1 MIIHNFEIW
10 SNTHIKSWLY
20 VIIMSRTSFRVN
32 PHSIFCLNVK
42 ELLAWRR
49 HHMWSL
55 SDSSVIRT
63 HNHLVR
69 KRTLDHLDHLFF
81 GKFASIQCLS
91 LLDYYFPYYLYC
103 TSVHQRKTNTAQKMK
118 FSIKDFFSKCD
129 LETADLAT
137 FTEEIYN
144 EKLHF
149 LCSVHFKDPL
159 KSGPHLKTELWNS
172 IQKYWNLTYGI

>member
-1 MIIHNFEIW
+1 
-10 SNTHIKSWLY
+10 
-20 VIIMSRTSFRVN
+20 
-32 PHSIFCLNVK
+32 
-42 ELLAWRR
+42 
-49 HHMWSL
+49 
-55 SDSSVIRT
+55 
-63 HNHLVR
+63 
-69 KRTLDHLDHLFF
+69 
-81 GKFASIQCLS
+81 
-91 LLDYYFPYYLYC
+91 
-103 TSVHQRKTNTAQKMK
+103 MK

>member
-1 MIIHNFEIW
+1 MVKHTYKIL
-10 SNTHIKSWLY
+10 TVLY
-20 VIIMSRTSFRVN
+20 YHVTYEFQSESTLYSL
-32 PHSIFCLNVK
+32 PECQGTPCSK
-42 ELLAWRR
+42 EAPYP
-49 HHMWSL
+49 SL

-159 KSGPHLKTELWNS
+159 KSGPHLKTEL
-172 IQKYWNLTYGI
+172 